1 MSLPVARSLFA
12 CVCALALCGCEAT
25 QSRQLAAEKP
35 TPPPVQYLGVWG
47 QAGGDP
53 GQLGSPRSIA
63 TDELGNVYIADAGA
77 PTPYI
82 HKFTHDGH
90 PLYTFEPIT
99 RMTNPCAMAVKPG
112 GAIYVMECH
121 TGALALFMPD
131 GSKLHTIRSVLRLP
145 QKAVATGVTADDDGR
160 IYVSQAHPT
169 RIVRLAASGRM
180 IGSVS
185 GARVAESLGEV
196 DQIAA
201 GASGAVYVADAQKR
215 RILRLNAAGQV
226 QTSWSWSS
234 TDSSAAAEGTSGAEL
249 CALTATSRYVILLTG
264 SQSAPRLQVWTADG
278 AEKFSGAL
286 PLDSE
291 LNFSGDSPSLAV
303 TPAAELMI
311 LNPAGHQVLRYR
323 LNF

>member
-1 MSLPVARSLFA
+1 M
-12 CVCALALCGCEAT
+12 CGCTAT
-25 QSRQLAAEKP
+25 QSRQLAAETP
-35 TPPPVQYLGVWG
+35 TPPPVQYLGKWG
-47 QAGGDP
+47 NAGGDP

-63 TDELGNVYIADAGA
+63 ADDLGNVYIADAGA

-121 TGALALFMPD
+121 SGALALFMPD

-145 QKAVATGVTADDDGR
+145 PKAVATGVTVDDDGR
-160 IYVSQAHPT
+160 IYIGQSHPT
-169 RIVRLAASGRM
+169 RIVRLATSGRM
-180 IGSVS
+180 IGSLS
-185 GARVAESLGEV
+185 GAKVAESLGEV

-201 GASGAVYVADAQKR
+201 GASGEVFVADAQKR
-215 RILRLNAAGQV
+215 RILRLSAGGQV
-226 QTSWSWSS
+226 QSSWSWSAPES
-234 TDSSAAAEGTSGAEL
+234 TVSGDGVSGAEL

-264 SQSAPRLQVWTADG
+264 TQSAPHLQIWASDG
-278 AEKFSGAL
+278 AERFSGAL
-286 PLDSE
+286 PIDSE
-291 LNFSGDSPSLAV
+291 LSLGADSPTLAV
-303 TPAAELMI
+303 TPAGELMI

-323 LNF
+323 INLQ

>member
-1 MSLPVARSLFA
+1 MRFPAALS
-12 CVCALALCGCEAT
+12 VCLWASVLAICGCDVT

-35 TPPPVQYLGVWG
+35 VAAPVQYLGAWG
-47 QAGGDP
+47 NAGGDP

-63 TDELGNVYIADAGA
+63 TDDLGNVYIADAGA

-90 PLYTFEPIT
+90 PLYTFEPVT
-99 RMTNPCAMAVKPG
+99 RMTDPCAMAVKPG

-121 TGALALFMPD
+121 TGALAAFLPD

-145 QKAVATGVTADDDGR
+145 KKAVATGVTVDDGGK
-160 IYVSQAHPT
+160 IYVGQSHPT

-180 IGSVS
+180 LGSVS
-185 GARVAESLGEV
+185 GPKVVESLGELN
-196 DQIAA
+196 QIAA
-201 GASGAVYVADAQKR
+201 GGNAEVFVADAQKR
-215 RILRLNAAGQV
+215 RILRLNANGQV
-226 QTSWSWSS
+226 EGSWNWSS
-234 TDSSAAAEGTSGAEL
+234 AGPTAEGNGTDGAEL
-249 CALTATSRYVILLTG
+249 CALTATARFVILLSGT
-264 SQSAPRLQVWTADG
+264 QSAPQLHIWTPDG

-291 LNFSGDSPSLAV
+291 LALSEGSDSLAV
-303 TPAAELMI
+303 TPAGELMI
-311 LNPAGHQVLRYR
+311 LNATGHKVLRYR